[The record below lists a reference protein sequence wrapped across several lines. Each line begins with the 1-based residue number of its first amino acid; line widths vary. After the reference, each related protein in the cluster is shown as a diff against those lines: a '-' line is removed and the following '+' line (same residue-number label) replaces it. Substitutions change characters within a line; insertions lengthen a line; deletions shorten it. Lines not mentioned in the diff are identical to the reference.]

1 VIAGLVLA
9 GATLA
14 LGPQEML
21 RAWYLQGDA
30 TRTQATYRLE
40 YREDSPGHNHSY
52 DNEREVA
59 LRTLA
64 TTFSGMTV
72 DQLYSSGT
80 HVHFENRRD
89 AGTIVGD
96 GWAAN
101 GNASGSFTV
110 SLDPNFVRELQRRG
124 IGTISADQQEQLTL
138 EDVSYALLDTLKRYG
153 YATPTVSDLVR
164 LVNHGVTIDYVREMH
179 DAGFAPTSTGELVRA
194 MDHGVTPSYVAGLR
208 ARGVNGSLDDFVRAV
223 DHGVTLDEVNGFIG
237 LGYKGLTLEQLIK
250 LSDHGVT
257 VAFVNRLRGQGYANL
272 SIEDLIRLRDHG
284 V

>member
-21 RAWYLQGDA
+21 RAWYLQGNA
-30 TRTQATYRLE
+30 ARTQATYRLE
-40 YREDSPGHNHSY
+40 YRTVSPGHDHSY
-52 DNEREVA
+52 DSERAVA
-59 LRTLA
+59 LATLA
-64 TTFSGMTV
+64 ATFTGITV
-72 DQLYSSGT
+72 EQLYSSGT

-101 GNASGSFTV
+101 GNASGAYTV
-110 SLDPNFVRELQRRG
+110 SLDPKFAEELQRRG
-124 IGTISADQQEQLTL
+124 IGTITAEQQEQFTL
-138 EDVSYALLDTLKRYG
+138 EDVTYALLDTLKRYG
-153 YATPTVSDLVR
+153 YATPTVADLVR
-164 LVNHGVTIDYVREMH
+164 VTDHGVTTAYVREMH
-179 DAGFAPTSTGELVRA
+179 DAGFAPTNTGELVRA
-194 MDHGVTPSYVAGLR
+194 MDHGVTAPYVAGLR
-208 ARGVNGSLDDFVRAV
+208 ARGINGSLDDFIRAV
-223 DHGVTLDEVNGFIG
+223 DHGVTLDDVNGFSA

-272 SIEDLIRLRDHG
+272 SVDDLIRLRDHG